1 MWWNLGSFI
10 SHATCGC
17 GRPKRNLW
25 NFLAGHMDLSLPNLF
40 DIIKLRKPAQAPIT
54 LHYIIFYA
62 SKGSSHYI
70 IYSSNCWLLTEIAR
84 TFWFSLLQI
93 CWAPS
98 SQTVPFVI
106 IQSLGLSNIAPTTKF
121 DALIVRWL
129 WYFHIYSLH
138 LNIVLYITLLLLLLL
153 LLFI

>member
-93 CWAPS
+93 CSAPS
-98 SQTVPFVI
+98 S
-106 IQSLGLSNIAPTTKF
+106 TTKF
-121 DALIVRWL
+121 DALIVRWI
-129 WYFHIYSLH
+129 WYLHIYSLH
-138 LNIVLYITLLLLLLL
+138 LSIINIKYYVCLYYYYY
-153 LLFI
+153 LFNKGFN